1 MQSAEVSTVS
11 PATTSAG
18 TRPATQSEL
27 EHAAWTV
34 DALRSVWERQHDR
47 VSERIGVVEQAVTA
61 LSEDR
66 LDTELRAD
74 AGRASH
80 MLAGSVGM
88 FGFLDAS
95 DAAHELESELQQA
108 TVDRVSELWAL
119 LRRLRQGVQGPVTLC
134 ADAAAASHPRDR
146 VAAER

>member
-1 MQSAEVSTVS
+1 M
-11 PATTSAG
+11 
-18 TRPATQSEL
+18 
-27 EHAAWTV
+27 
-34 DALRSVWERQHDR
+34 DALRLVWERQHDR

-61 LSEDR
+61 LSGDR

-74 AGRASH
+74 AERAAH

-95 DAAHELESELQQA
+95 DAAHELESELPQA
-108 TVDRVSELWAL
+108 TANRTSQLSAL

-134 ADAAAASHPRDR
+134 TDAAADSHPRGE
-146 VAAER
+146 AEQHLAL